1 MTNEEKH
8 CMALSLL
15 HADTESAVM
24 AILRGHD
31 LWDDPKNWRLYGD
44 RDGNFS
50 VIGNQ
55 QSRPEA
61 ALVEKIVNAVDA
73 RLMKECLVRD
83 IAADSAAA
91 PQSVREAVATFIEGV
106 NLLGDEAGNLRFWS
120 AERQLEQ
127 SREITLAV
135 TGSKPRQP
143 GGTSITIVDLGEGQ
157 TPETIPDTFLS
168 IDRENKLRIPFVQG
182 KFNMGGTGALK
193 FCGRDGL
200 QLIIT
205 RRCPQIR
212 GNRNGEEDAWGF
224 TVVRRVRPTQ
234 GVGEVRNSVYRY
246 LAPMGADESPGRG
259 GVLQF
264 SAPSIDAL
272 PARNTAYSRPLGW
285 GSVLKLYEYD
295 LKGFGSHALMK
306 GGLLGR
312 LELMLPGIALP
323 VRMHECRTYRGES
336 ERSFEATLVGLS
348 ARLEANRGQN
358 LEAGFPTSAAVR
370 VGGEDLAV
378 EIYAFKPRRAEAYR
392 SSQGIIFTINGQTH
406 AALSKAFF
414 SRKRVKMGRLGNS
427 LLIVVD
433 CSRLSVASRED
444 LFMNSRDRLS
454 NGGLRKAIEVELEEM
469 TSRHHGLREL
479 RERRRAS
486 EIAER
491 LEDSKPLEDVLGEIL
506 RNSPSLSRL
515 FLQGQ
520 RLNQPYRAGNE
531 GGRADNGSGTSRIF
545 VGQTHPTFFR
555 FAKAPNADRI
565 HRSAEKGR
573 KCRVKFET
581 DVVNDYFTRASVP
594 GSYDVE
600 LLDGPL
606 EGVDVSHNLVLHNGV
621 ANWSILVPEDLDVG
635 EELTVQCTVT
645 DATLIEPFV
654 NIAVIKVKPQR
665 ERPPGPDQPDPP
677 YDRDDPTNGG
687 EGPGGAGK
695 DKDAGIQMPEIHLV
709 TEGDQL
715 WNNHNFD
722 HATGCKVIDDA
733 DPDQSGNGAKYS
745 FYVNTS
751 NRCFETDRKNSREDP
766 AVVEAKFVYAN
777 VLVGLGLLNDLP
789 TTGENT
795 TQPPESPEERVASTT
810 RALAPFLL
818 PMIDFLGA
826 LGPDEVSGGEV
837 GDED

>member
-1 MTNEEKH
+1 MTNEKKRNL
-8 CMALSLL
+8 ALSLL
-15 HADTESAVM
+15 HADTESEVM
-24 AILRGHD
+24 TILSQHD

-73 RLMKECLVRD
+73 RLMKECLVRG
-83 IAADSAAA
+83 IAADSAGA
-91 PQSVREAVATFIEGV
+91 PQSVREAVATFIERV
-106 NLLGDEAGNLRFWS
+106 KLLGNEAGSLRFWS
-120 AERQLEQ
+120 PERQLEQ

-143 GGTSITIVDLGEGQ
+143 AGTSITIVDLGEGQ
-157 TPETIPDTFLS
+157 TPEKMPDTFLS

-205 RRCPQIR
+205 RRCPEIP
-212 GNRNGEEDAWGF
+212 GNRNGEEAAWGF

-234 GVGEVRNSVYRY
+234 GVGKVRNSVYRY
-246 LAPMGADESPGRG
+246 LAPVGADESPSRG
-259 GVLQF
+259 EVLRF

-272 PARNTAYSRPLGW
+272 PERNTAYCRPLGW

-295 LKGFGSHALMK
+295 VKGFGSHALRK
-306 GGLLGR
+306 DGLLGR

-323 VRMHECRTYRGES
+323 VRMHECRAYRGAS
-336 ERSFEATLVGLS
+336 GSFETTLVGLS

-370 VGGEDLAV
+370 VRGEDLAV
-378 EIYAFKPRRAEAYR
+378 EIYAFKPKKADAYR
-392 SSQGIIFTINGQTH
+392 STQGIIFAINGQTH

-414 SRKRVKMGRLGNS
+414 SRKKVKMGRLGDS

-454 NGGLRKAIEVELEEM
+454 NGELRKAIEVELEELI
-469 TSRHHGLREL
+469 SRHHGLREL

-506 RNSPSLSRL
+506 RNSPSLNRL

-520 RLNQPYRAGNE
+520 RLNQPHR
-531 GGRADNGSGTSRIF
+531 GGRKGGRDNGDGTRPEF

-565 HRSAEKGR
+565 NRSAEQGR
-573 KCRVKFET
+573 KCRIKFET

-600 LLDGPL
+600 LLEGPS
-606 EGVDVSHNLVLHNGV
+606 EGLDVSHNLVLHDGV
-621 ANWSILVPEDLDVG
+621 ANWSILVPDELGVG
-635 EELTVQCTVT
+635 EELTLQCSVT

-654 NIAVIKVKPQR
+654 NIAVIKVKPQST
-665 ERPPGPDQPDPP
+665 RPPRPPRPDPP
-677 YDRDDPTNGG
+677 NDPKDPTNGE
-687 EGPGGAGK
+687 EGSGGAGE
-695 DKDAGIQMPEIHLV
+695 DKDAGIQMPVIYRV
-709 TEGDQL
+709 KEGDKL
-715 WNNHNFD
+715 WNAYDFD
-722 HATGCKVIDDA
+722 DATGCKVIDDS
-733 DPDQSGNGAKYS
+733 DPHHSDNSAKYA

-751 NRCFETDRKNSREDP
+751 NKCFETDRKSSREDP

-777 VLVGLGLLNDLP
+777 VLVGLGLLNDSP
-789 TTGENT
+789 TNGESASS
-795 TQPPESPEERVASTT
+795 PPESPEERVASTT